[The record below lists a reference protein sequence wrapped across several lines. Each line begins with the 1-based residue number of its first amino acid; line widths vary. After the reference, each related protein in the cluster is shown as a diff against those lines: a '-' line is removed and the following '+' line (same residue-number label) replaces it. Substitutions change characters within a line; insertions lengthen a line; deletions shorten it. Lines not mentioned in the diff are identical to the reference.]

1 MEPDMGKQY
10 SIAEARNHLSEVV
23 HGAEAE
29 GPITLT
35 RRGRPVAVVVSQ
47 ADYRRLRS
55 TRPGFWDAAAAF
67 RESVDLSDLAIDDVY
82 QGVRDRD
89 PGRTVPI

>member
-1 MEPDMGKQY
+1 MGKQY

-23 HGAEAE
+23 HQAESE

-35 RRGRPVAVVVSQ
+35 RRGQSVAVLV
-47 ADYRRLRS
+47 AEAEFRRLQA

-67 RESVDLSDLAIDDVY
+67 RESVDLADLAITEVY
-82 QGVRDRD
+82 HDIRDRS
-89 PGRTVPI
+89 PGRDLGA